1 MVRRLTTL
9 TLLLLGCSVWAQNAN
24 RHQAGEAT
32 IERVKALHVSALDR
46 DLPDVTLEFFLNY
59 EAGGAPIQWGISDC
73 LQVTSSSGAEETK
86 SDTCVQAH
94 VDLKDSR
101 SATVVVFTSTA
112 KPGAAAVPKI
122 LTVTVTDP
130 NGAIHDVPRLH
141 DLPMEL
147 HRPLPKGPRD
157 LPLPAGA
164 TMGARL
170 SVRNS

>member
-1 MVRRLTTL
+1 MVRKLSTF
-9 TLLLLGCSVWAQNAN
+9 TLLLLGCSVWAQDAN

-32 IERVKALHVSALDR
+32 IERVKALRVSSLDR
-46 DLPDVTLEFFLNY
+46 DLPEVTLEFFLNY
-59 EAGGAPIQWGISDC
+59 EAGGAPIQWEMSDC
-73 LQVTSSSGAEETK
+73 LRLTRSSGVQETK

-101 SATVVVFTSTA
+101 SATVVVFASTA
-112 KPGAAAVPKI
+112 KPGTAAVPKI
-122 LTVTVTDP
+122 LSVSVTDT

-164 TMGARL
+164 TMGERL